1 MDGPGPIQQPPLP
14 GHGWHQAPSS
24 VVGLLCAPGL
34 GPQWRKLAASH
45 GVTQHRHPH
54 LLWGLG
60 HSAHPL
66 AWLTP
71 GAGLTQEGACLTV
84 LVQD

>member
-34 GPQWRKLAASH
+34 GPQWRKLAAAMGSH
-45 GVTQHRHPH
+45 SIGIPTSRG
-54 LLWGLG
+54 GLG
-60 HSAHPL
+60 TVPILWHGSPL
-66 AWLTP
+66 ERGSLRKVP
-71 GAGLTQEGACLTV
+71 V
-84 LVQD
+84 